1 MQTIKNNIQKG
12 DNMNIVKIAM
22 IEALIDEIAD
32 RNGNVE
38 KFPSLNT
45 LREYDGEDTDMLKLK
60 IYALEKGVI

>member
-1 MQTIKNNIQKG
+1 
-12 DNMNIVKIAM
+12 MNIVKIAM

-45 LREYDGEDTDMLKLK
+45 LKEYDGKDIDMLKLK

>member
-1 MQTIKNNIQKG
+1 
-12 DNMNIVKIAM
+12 MNVVKIAM

-45 LREYDGEDTDMLKLK
+45 LKKYDGEDTDMLKLK

>member
-12 DNMNIVKIAM
+12 DNMNVVKIAM

-45 LREYDGEDTDMLKLK
+45 LKEYDDKDTDMLKLK

>member
-1 MQTIKNNIQKG
+1 
-12 DNMNIVKIAM
+12 MNVVKIAM

-45 LREYDGEDTDMLKLK
+45 LKEYDGKDIDMLKLK

>member
-1 MQTIKNNIQKG
+1 
-12 DNMNIVKIAM
+12 MNIVKIAM
-22 IEALIDEIAD
+22 IEAVIDEIAD

-45 LREYDGEDTDMLKLK
+45 LQEYDGEDTDMLKLK

>member
-1 MQTIKNNIQKG
+1 
-12 DNMNIVKIAM
+12 MNIVKIAM

-32 RNGNVE
+32 RNGNAE

-45 LREYDGEDTDMLKLK
+45 LKEYDGKDTDMLKLK